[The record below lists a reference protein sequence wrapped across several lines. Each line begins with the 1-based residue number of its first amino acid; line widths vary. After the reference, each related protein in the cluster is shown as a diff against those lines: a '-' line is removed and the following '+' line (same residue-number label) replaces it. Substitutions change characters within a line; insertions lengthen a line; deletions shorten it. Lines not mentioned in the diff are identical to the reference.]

1 MDLFLLFPLDI
12 AYKPML
18 ANIIL
23 ETGIPINFISIN
35 IDAEGGDGIIS
46 VPDDKV
52 NEITKILKDRG
63 FQVLSKRHVV
73 LDKNLCIE
81 CGGCVGLCY
90 VDALRLDPETF
101 SLIYEEEK
109 CVFCKNCLDAC
120 PRRAIT
126 ISI

>member
-1 MDLFLLFPLDI
+1 MDLFLTFPLDL

-23 ETGIPINFISIN
+23 ETGIPISFISIN
-35 IDAEGGDGIIS
+35 IHSEGGDGIIS
-46 VPDDKV
+46 VPDENVD
-52 NEITKILKDRG
+52 EIIKILKERG
-63 FQVLSKRHVV
+63 FQVLSKRHVII
-73 LDKNLCIE
+73 DNNLCVE

-90 VDALRLDPETF
+90 VDALRLDPVSF
-101 SLIYEEEK
+101 SLIYDEEK

-120 PRRAIT
+120 PRNAIK

>member
-1 MDLFLLFPLDI
+1 MDLYILFPLEV
-12 AYKPML
+12 AYEPIL

-23 ETGIPINFISIN
+23 ATNIPINFISIN
-35 IDAEGGDGIIS
+35 IHAKGGEGIIS

-52 NEITKILKDRG
+52 AEITKHLNAKGI
-63 FQVLSKRHVV
+63 QVISRRHVL
-73 LDKNLCIE
+73 LDKNLCVE
-81 CGGCVGLCY
+81 CGQCISLCY

-109 CVFCKNCLDAC
+109 CVFCKLCIDSC
-120 PRRAIT
+120 PRKAIQ